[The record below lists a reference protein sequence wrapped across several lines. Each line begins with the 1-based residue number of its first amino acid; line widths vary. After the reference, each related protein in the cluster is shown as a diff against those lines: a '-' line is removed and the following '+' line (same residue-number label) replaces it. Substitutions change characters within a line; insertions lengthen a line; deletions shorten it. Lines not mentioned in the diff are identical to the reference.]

1 LSLSELFLTHSIRKL
16 DQMTAIIETCLSRL
30 SQDQIWAH
38 SGTHENAVGNLVLHL
53 CGNVSQWIGHTVAGE
68 PDIRNRPAEF
78 ATSGIEREALLALL
92 GRTVSRATEIL
103 RALPEHRL
111 SETVVAQDGE
121 RSVLDVIYQVV
132 GHFQQHTGQ
141 IIFATKQFTGQDL
154 AIYKG

>member
-1 LSLSELFLTHSIRKL
+1 
-16 DQMTAIIETCLSRL
+16 MAAIIETCLARL

-38 SGTHENAVGNLVLHL
+38 SGAHENAVGNLVLHL
-53 CGNVSQWIGHTVAGE
+53 CGNVSQWIGHTIAGE

-78 ATSGIEREALLALL
+78 AKSGIERDALLTLL
-92 GRTVSRATEIL
+92 KHTISRATQIL
-103 RALPEHRL
+103 RTLPEQRL
-111 SETVVAQDGE
+111 SATVVAQDGE

-141 IIFATKQFTGQDL
+141 IIFATKQLTGQDL